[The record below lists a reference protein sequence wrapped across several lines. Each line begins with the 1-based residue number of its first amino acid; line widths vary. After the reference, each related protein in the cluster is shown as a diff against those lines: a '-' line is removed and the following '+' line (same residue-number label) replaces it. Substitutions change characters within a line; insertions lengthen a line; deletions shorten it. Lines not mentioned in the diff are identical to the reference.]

1 MGAVRTDSDMCC
13 MAPGPIQFV
22 LPHPMMGLHAP
33 RPEKLAV
40 TEGFLSSQLK
50 QD

>member
-33 RPEKLAV
+33 RPEKLKLKLKLKASCR
-40 TEGFLSSQLK
+40 LS
-50 QD
+50 